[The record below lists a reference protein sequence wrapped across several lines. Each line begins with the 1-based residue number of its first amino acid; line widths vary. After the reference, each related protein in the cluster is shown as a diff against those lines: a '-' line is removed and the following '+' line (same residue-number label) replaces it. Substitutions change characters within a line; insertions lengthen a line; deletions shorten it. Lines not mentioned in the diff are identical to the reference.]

1 MAFFSNLRCRV
12 SATATELS
20 NYNQV
25 LLNTDPAAQEPSNG
39 GRTAD
44 GLINITQSVAQFE
57 FLSLSDRAVNR
68 SII

>member
-1 MAFFSNLRCRV
+1 MPLPR
-12 SATATELS
+12 ATQLS

-44 GLINITQSVAQFE
+44 ELITQSVAQFE

-68 SII
+68 SIM

>member
-1 MAFFSNLRCRV
+1 MPLPR
-12 SATATELS
+12 ATQLS

-68 SII
+68 SIS